1 MNTFRRLAA
10 MAPMLT
16 LVGAAPLS
24 AQAVQGLLVERANGV
39 PLGGAFVALLD
50 QSGKEVARGLT
61 TVSGTFL
68 LKAPAAGTYRLQSK
82 RIGFRL
88 SESPPLA
95 LADSQTMEY
104 RLEVE
109 AIPVRLP
116 SVVVEGRPQCGS
128 RGEEGTVVAQL
139 WEEAR
144 EALAEVE
151 WTAGQRTLEY
161 RVARFQRDFGPG
173 GNRVEKDSTWIEQGT
188 ADTPFRAAPVEDLIR
203 DGYVVGD
210 DRKGRTYY
218 APDAPVLLSDAF
230 SNSHCFV
237 PRGGEGGNA
246 GMVGLVFTPAPNR
259 RLPDVRGALWV
270 DRETAELRFLEY
282 RYANVPPDLPEG
294 AIGGRVEF
302 ARISTGAWI
311 VMRWTIRMPV
321 MARAVD
327 VTGRRQPEAKVMGF
341 RDAGGEVLEIR
352 SHTGMMVFSA
362 QSAILE
368 GTVVDS
374 TRGGAPLARARVALM
389 GTSSSAFTD
398 SSGRFQ
404 IAAPLD
410 GDYRAAFAHPRVD
423 SLGGQ
428 LDPTPVSLVRGARG
442 TATLAI
448 PPESRLV
455 ERLCP
460 GRLRPGERVIVGTV
474 RGPERSLADSAEVRL
489 SWQEVGGGA
498 GGLRAGEWHLSTVT
512 DSAGR
517 YVLCGVPPLRVTL
530 AAGAQGLR
538 SPEVVLSFSRDGI
551 WIDEA
556 RFRSFPGLIWTQDLT
571 LRR

>member
-1 MNTFRRLAA
+1 MATFRKLAA
-10 MAPMLT
+10 LAPVLG
-16 LVGAAPLS
+16 LAGAAPLS
-24 AQAVQGLLVERANGV
+24 AQAVRGLLVDRTNGV

-61 TVSGTFL
+61 AVSGTFL
-68 LKAPAAGTYRLQSK
+68 LRAPAAGTYRLQSK
-82 RIGFRL
+82 RIGFRF

-95 LADSQTMEY
+95 LADSQTVEY

-109 AIPVRLP
+109 AVPVRLP

-144 EALAEVE
+144 EALEAVQ

-161 RVARFQRDFGPG
+161 RVARFQRDYGTAG
-173 GNRVEKDSTWIEQGT
+173 RRVEKDSTWTEQGSS
-188 ADTPFRAAPVEDLIR
+188 DTPFRAAPVEDLIR
-203 DGYVVGD
+203 YGYVVGD
-210 DRKGRTYY
+210 DREGRTYY

-237 PRGGEGGNA
+237 PRAGEGDDA
-246 GMVGLVFTPAPNR
+246 GMVGLIFTPAPAR

-270 DRETAELRFLEY
+270 DQETAELRFLEY
-282 RYANVPPDLPEG
+282 RYANLPPDLPEG

-311 VMRWTIRMPV
+311 VMRWSIRMPV

-327 VTGRRQPEAKVMGF
+327 AMGRRQPEARVMGF

-352 SHTGMMVFSA
+352 LRNGMMLYSA
-362 QSAILE
+362 ESAILQ
-368 GTVVDS
+368 GNAVDS
-374 TRGGAPLARARVALM
+374 TRGGAPLARARVVLM
-389 GTSSSAFTD
+389 GTSGFAFTD
-398 SSGRFQ
+398 SAGQFQ
-404 IAAPLD
+404 ITAPLD
-410 GDYRAAFAHPRVD
+410 GDYRATFSHPRLD

-428 LDPTPVSLVRGARG
+428 LDPTPVNLVRGARS
-442 TATLAI
+442 TTTLAI
-448 PPESRLV
+448 PREPRLV

-460 GRLRPGERVIVGTV
+460 AGLQQGERVIVGTV
-474 RGPERSLADSAEVRL
+474 RGPERAPADSAEVRL
-489 SWQEVGGGA
+489 SWQEVSGGPGA
-498 GGLRAGEWHLSTVT
+498 LQAGDVRLSTVT
-512 DSAGR
+512 DGAGR
-517 YVLCGVPPLRVTL
+517 YVLCGVPPRRVTL
-530 AAGAQGLR
+530 AAALQGER

-551 WIDEA
+551 WIEEA